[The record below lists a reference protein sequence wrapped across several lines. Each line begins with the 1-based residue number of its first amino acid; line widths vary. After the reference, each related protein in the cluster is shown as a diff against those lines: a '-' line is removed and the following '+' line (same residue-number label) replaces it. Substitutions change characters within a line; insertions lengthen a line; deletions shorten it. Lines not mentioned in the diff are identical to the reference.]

1 MTAEVVV
8 TLGILGYVCF
18 RQWLRHDKRR
28 MIHRERLAAL
38 EAGRELPAV
47 EQESSQSLWNV
58 QRFLL
63 VAGISWVAAGLGG
76 GLTFFVILRQA
87 SPEWLRQLPPAGTE
101 IAAIIPI
108 GIGLAHL
115 IAFWAGER
123 RDRRPRGTD
132 AR

>member
-1 MTAEVVV
+1 MTSEAVVI
-8 TLGILGYVCF
+8 LGIIGYISL

-38 EAGRELPAV
+38 EAGKELPAV
-47 EQESSQSLWNV
+47 EQESSQSSWNV

-63 VAGISWVAAGLGG
+63 VFGISWIAIGVGG
-76 GLTFFVILRQA
+76 GLTFYVILRQA

-101 IAAIIPI
+101 VAALIPV

-123 RDRRPRGTD
+123 HDRGRNKRKS
-132 AR
+132 